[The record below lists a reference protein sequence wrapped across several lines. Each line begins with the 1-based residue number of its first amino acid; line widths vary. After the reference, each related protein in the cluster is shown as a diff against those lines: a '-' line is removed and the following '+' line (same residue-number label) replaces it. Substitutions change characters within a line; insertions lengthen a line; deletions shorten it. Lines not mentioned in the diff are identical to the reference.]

1 MRMMAPSTPSFLACC
16 QSICPCHSDTSI
28 TPLAC
33 CTNNVPS
40 ASKNAGVPLYVP
52 QWAPYELFCRAAGRT
67 MAPAVPSSAASRCV
81 SATSPS
87 SSVSAASSDSTS
99 VTASPIASLTSATST
114 GMNDSPS
121 VLASGSAG
129 LSTVPTSCGSV
140 TVSPVSRSITSPSSV
155 TASSSETTVASS
167 GISSL
172 TVCGRSLVGLSGID
186 SASSADGW
194 FCREDD
200 SSVDIGVIAEV
211 PVEAPVVP
219 SRFVSVSA
227 YAGIPATEQT
237 NAVDTATANSLAKRG
252 ATIRSPSQQHRL
264 PSSNLSGIDSIP
276 YPPYAPVTARVC
288 ANR

>member
-1 MRMMAPSTPSFLACC
+1 MAPSTPSFLAFC

-33 CTNNVPS
+33 CTNSVPS
-40 ASKNAGVPLYVP
+40 VSKNAGVPLYVP

-67 MAPAVPSSAASRCV
+67 TAPVVPSSTASCCD
-81 SATSPS
+81 SATSPVS
-87 SSVSAASSDSTS
+87 SVSAVSAASSGSGT
-99 VTASPIASLTSATST
+99 VAVSPIASLTSATST
-114 GMNDSPS
+114 GINDSPS

-129 LSTVPTSCGSV
+129 LSTVPTICGSV